1 MTKPLNLRRVIFDKI
16 KVTGIYERDLL
27 MALATEGH
35 SPSKVDEAIDY
46 LAGRGYIRKCGDK
59 IRPLYVRMES
69 AKVVYQNLTPLD
81 HKAAQ
86 VLLQMHSNFME
97 NAK

>member
-27 MALATEGH
+27 MQLAAEGY
-35 SPSKVDEAIDY
+35 SPSKVDEEINF

-59 IRPLYVRMES
+59 IRPLYVRSES
-69 AKVVYQNLTPLD
+69 AKVVYQNLTPL
-81 HKAAQ
+81 HQKAAQ
-86 VLLQMHSNFME
+86 ILLQMHSNFME
-97 NAK
+97 NIK